1 MGSAIIV
8 PSRWKTAIPSTQ
20 GYENSQLQSRS
31 LSLELGSA
39 TTHAE
44 LVAVFSVNAFRNKYN
59 GQLNIRLLRIDHKM
73 AE

>member
-1 MGSAIIV
+1 MGFAIIA
-8 PSRWKTAIPSTQ
+8 PSRWKTAIPSMQ
-20 GYENSQLQSRS
+20 GYEDSWLQRS

-59 GQLNIRLLRIDHKM
+59 GQLNIRLSRIDHKM

>member
-1 MGSAIIV
+1 MSSAIIA
-8 PSRWKTAIPSTQ
+8 PSRWKTAIPSMQ
-20 GYENSQLQSRS
+20 GYENSRLQSKS

-44 LVAVFSVNAFRNKYN
+44 LAVVFSVNAFRNKYN
-59 GQLNIRLLRIDHKM
+59 VQLNIRLLRTDHKM